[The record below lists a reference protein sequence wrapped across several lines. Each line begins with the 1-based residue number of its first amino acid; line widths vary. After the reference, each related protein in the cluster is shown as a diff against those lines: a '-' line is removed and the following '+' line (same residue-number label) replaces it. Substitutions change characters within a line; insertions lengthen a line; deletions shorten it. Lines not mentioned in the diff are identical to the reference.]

1 MDELF
6 RTPNIRRLATALLVA
21 AACFAFWAALQPKL
35 APPGVYHTDKIV
47 HVLVFAVL
55 GGLAALA
62 RTSRRW
68 LLLAVL
74 ALAGLGVL
82 IEIGQSMVPGR
93 SASLSDLLGD
103 LIGIA
108 AGVAAVEMTA
118 PFWLKLART

>member
-1 MDELF
+1 MDELL
-6 RTPNIRRLATALLVA
+6 RAPNIRRLAAALLIA

-35 APPGVYHTDKIV
+35 TPPSAYHADKIV
-47 HVLVFAVL
+47 HILAFAVL

-74 ALAGLGVL
+74 ALTGLGAL

-93 SASLSDLLGD
+93 SASLNDLLGD
-103 LIGIA
+103 IIGIGV
-108 AGVAAVEMTA
+108 GVAAVEVML
-118 PFWLKLART
+118 PFLSKLVRN